1 MLCVLFA
8 MLLLYLLYRTSIII
22 LFLFPMQISV
32 KLWQTVH
39 HTNTHS
45 YSETIRMIRKNH
57 LHLKNYFGTKREVF
71 FAQDTKV
78 QLTYQRLIY
87 WLSRMAP
94 VVNG

>member
-32 KLWQTVH
+32 KLICTWK
-39 HTNTHS
+39 
-45 YSETIRMIRKNH
+45 TI
-57 LHLKNYFGTKREVF
+57 LALRESFF

-87 WLSRMAP
+87 WLSRMAS